1 VIRWRCSAQPIYTVG
16 DFLED
21 VFLGSESV
29 ERPTCDTEAK
39 CLLAGTELP
48 PLVRLDFGWTA
59 LNHPRPLPIT
69 WAMSI
74 EATLERVTAI
84 RQALADPAMLVG
96 SSGASTAGTEAPGRT
111 ANTGTGES
119 SFAAELDQASAGLA
133 GPGEASAETAA
144 TASTAALLESSP
156 ASTAALLAG
165 SGTSATAGA
174 SVPAAF
180 GAPYPL
186 QGLDGVAGA
195 STVAPVETPGARIVA
210 IAESQLGQTEQPP
223 GSNESPAIA
232 QYRTATAGAIP
243 GEPWC
248 AYFASWV
255 ARQAGEPIGEAGQ
268 GAGAVSDVWSWAQ
281 STGRAIANGPGV
293 VPKPGDLIVFG
304 DEHVGIVRDVLPSG
318 QIQTIEGNYENKV
331 AANVRAPTEAT
342 GYVEMS

>member
-1 VIRWRCSAQPIYTVG
+1 
-16 DFLED
+16 
-21 VFLGSESV
+21 
-29 ERPTCDTEAK
+29 
-39 CLLAGTELP
+39 
-48 PLVRLDFGWTA
+48 
-59 LNHPRPLPIT
+59 
-69 WAMSI
+69 MSI

-96 SSGASTAGTEAPGRT
+96 SSGALTGGTEASGRT
-111 ANTGTGES
+111 ASASGGES
-119 SFAAELDQASAGLA
+119 SFAAELEQASAGL
-133 GPGEASAETAA
+133 GGSGESSPATAA
-144 TASTAALLESSP
+144 MLDGSP

-165 SGTSATAGA
+165 SGTAASVGS

-180 GAPYPL
+180 SGSYPL
-186 QGLDGVAGA
+186 QSLDGVVGSSAVSPA
-195 STVAPVETPGARIVA
+195 ETPGERIVA

-268 GAGAVSDVWSWAQ
+268 GAGAVSEVWSWAQ

-331 AANVRAPTEAT
+331 AANVRTPTEAT